1 MNGLARNSLLECR
14 QPKLEFY
21 EYEEDCYK
29 YEPDCKNCKKSLY
42 NIDETGECYLCSQ
55 GYSNKFES
63 KEVE

>member
-1 MNGLARNSLLECR
+1 MNGLARNSLLEYR

-42 NIDETGECYLCSQ
+42 NIDETGECYLCS
-55 GYSNKFES
+55 
-63 KEVE
+63 